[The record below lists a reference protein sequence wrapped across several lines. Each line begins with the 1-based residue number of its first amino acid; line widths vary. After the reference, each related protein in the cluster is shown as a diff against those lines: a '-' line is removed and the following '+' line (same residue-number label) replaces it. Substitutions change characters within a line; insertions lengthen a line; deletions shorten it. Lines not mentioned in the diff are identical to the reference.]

1 MFEFVV
7 NLFDTTGFVPRSM
20 CGEWT
25 PALVWMHVGGDLFIW
40 LAYISIPLV
49 LLYFTRRRDLPYPG
63 LFLLF
68 ALFILACGFGHF
80 IESLMFQYPLYR
92 LAGVWKVVTAV
103 VSWVTVLAL
112 IPVVP
117 RVMKVVTDSALG
129 KSPPSDP
136 FGDTTLHQ
144 LAAPYP
150 RERIGDYI
158 LAILSAVLALL
169 LRAAIDSVAQ
179 TDQFFVL
186 PLLAVVFVSWQAGFW
201 PAIVTLFV
209 CLFGMLFFFMPPK
222 YSFIVQGF
230 SNQIATALFF
240 FCGVCC
246 AGLGQAQ
253 WIARRGIKSAL
264 AIALDRKA
272 ALEVE
277 VIRRK
282 EAEDGLREVEARFR
296 SMADSVPALIWLS
309 DLTPQRTYFNKTW
322 LEFTGRTLAQE
333 LGDGWTEHLH
343 PEDRVRYLTAYSTA
357 VAVREPFEVEYRLRR
372 RDGVYRWVLARGTP
386 RFTPSGAFAGFVG
399 LCMDVTDRKLADE
412 AVRRSENN
420 LSDFFENAN
429 VGLQWLGGDG
439 VILRANKAEL
449 DLLGYTREEYI
460 GHRVCEFHTQTET
473 SSEILARLNRG
484 EKLDN
489 YPAQL
494 RCKDGSTRDVIIA
507 STGFWEGGK
516 FVHSRSFTRD
526 VTELKQVT
534 EGLRRSEARYRTLTE
549 MIPQLVWNAGGDG
562 EISYLNQRWLDYTG
576 TSLEKSDG
584 KGWLAAV
591 HPDDVERVYTA
602 WQRTVSNNSPDADR
616 FSQELRLRRA
626 SDGVYRWML
635 GVAVPLYK
643 PDGTVDQWIGAMAD
657 IDDQKRQAENLEHM
671 VRRRTAALLE
681 QIEER
686 RRAEQQVQAVAT
698 ELQRSNAELE
708 QFAYVASHDLQE
720 PLRKIQAFGDRLKVK
735 VREELPETG
744 REYVDRMLNSAG
756 RMRRLI
762 DDLLTFSRVTT
773 QPRAFVRIKLAEV
786 VDEVVSDLS
795 ERIEQAGGDVRVGE
809 LPEIDADP
817 TQMRQL
823 FQNLIANAVKF
834 QRPGV
839 PPVVEIEGELVAESP
854 KPNTIGEPLPICQL
868 TIRDNGIGFDEKYL
882 DRIFQV
888 FQRLHGRGEYEGTG
902 IGLAICRKI
911 VERHGGAITARSRLG
926 EGTAFVVTLPIR
938 QPHPAAETPAK
949 SGGDSRWREAVH
961 TDEQRKQET
970 AHDPDGRRRSGRS
983 PTDQR
988 GVRGEPPGE

>member
-1 MFEFVV
+1 MFEFVA
-7 NLFDTTGFVPRSM
+7 NLFDTNGFVPRKM
-20 CGEWT
+20 CGDWT
-25 PALVWMHVGGDLFIW
+25 PVLVWLHVGGDLFIW
-40 LAYISIPLV
+40 LAYISIPLI

-63 LFLLF
+63 LFVLF

-80 IESLMFQYPLYR
+80 IEALMFQYPLYR

-103 VSWVTVLAL
+103 VSWITVLAL

-117 RVMKVVTDSALG
+117 RVMKAITQAAGSQ
-129 KSPPSDP
+129 SPHKEQL
-136 FGDTTLHQ
+136 GDTTLHQ
-144 LAAPYP
+144 LAAPFP
-150 RERIGDYI
+150 RERVADYI
-158 LAILSAVLALL
+158 LAILSGVLALL
-169 LRAAIDSVAQ
+169 LRAASDSVAQ

-186 PLLAVVFVSWQAGFW
+186 PLLAVVFVSWQAGFG

-222 YSFIVQGF
+222 YSFIVEGF

-253 WIARRGIKSAL
+253 WIARRGIKAAL
-264 AIALDRKA
+264 SIALERKA
-272 ALEVE
+272 ELEIE

-282 EAEDGLREVEARFR
+282 EAEDGTRESEARFR

-309 DLTPQRTYFNKTW
+309 DLSQKRTYFNKTW
-322 LEFTGRTLAQE
+322 LAFTGRSLEQE
-333 LGDGWTEHLH
+333 LGDGWIEHLH
-343 PEDRVRYLTAYSTA
+343 PEDRVRYLSAYTDA
-357 VAVREPFEVEYRLRR
+357 FAVREPFEVEYRLRR
-372 RDGVYRWVLARGTP
+372 HDGIYRWVLARGTP
-386 RFTPSGAFAGFVG
+386 RFTPSGAFAGYVG
-399 LCMDVTDRKLADE
+399 LCMDVTDRKRADE

-429 VGLQWLGGDG
+429 VGLQWIRGDG

-449 DLLGYTREEYI
+449 DLLGYAREEYI
-460 GHRVCEFHTQTET
+460 GHNITEFHTHTET
-473 SSEILARLNRG
+473 SSDLLIRLNNG

-494 RCKDGSTRDVIIA
+494 RCKDGGTRDVLIA

-526 VTELKQVT
+526 ITELKQVT

-549 MIPQLVWNAGGDG
+549 MIPQMVWNAGADG
-562 EISYLNQRWLDYTG
+562 EISYFNQRWSDYTG
-576 TSLEKSDG
+576 ISLERAAG
-584 KGWLAAV
+584 RGWLTAV
-591 HPDDVERVYTA
+591 HPDDGERVYSEWRHTIS
-602 WQRTVSNNSPDADR
+602 RSSSDIDHFT
-616 FSQELRLRRA
+616 QEFRLRRA
-626 SDGVYRWML
+626 ADGMYRWML
-635 GVAVPLYK
+635 AVAVPLYR

-657 IDDQKRQAENLEHM
+657 IDDQKRQSENLEHM

-686 RRAEQQVQAVAT
+686 KRAEQKVQAVAT
-698 ELQRSNAELE
+698 ELSRSNAELE

-720 PLRKIQAFGDRLKVK
+720 PLRKIQAFGDRLKTK
-735 VREELPETG
+735 VRDDLPETG

-773 QPRAFVRIKLAEV
+773 QPRVFTRINL
-786 VDEVVSDLS
+786 VDIVQEVVSDLS
-795 ERIEQAGGDVRVGE
+795 ERIEQAEGTVKLGE
-809 LPEIDADP
+809 LPCIDADP

-839 PPVVEIEGELVAESP
+839 PPVVEIVGELLIDSP
-854 KPNTIGEPLPICQL
+854 IPNGEPLPTCRL

-888 FQRLHGRGEYEGTG
+888 FQRLHGREEYEGTG

-911 VERHGGAITARSRLG
+911 VEQHGGAITARSRLG
-926 EGTAFVVTLPIR
+926 EGTTFVVTLPIR
-938 QPHPAAETPAK
+938 QPHPAAETPTAPV
-949 SGGDSRWREAVH
+949 GDPRWREAVR
-961 TDEQRKQET
+961 TDEQLNQKT
-970 AHDPDGRRRSGRS
+970 NHDPDGR
-983 PTDQR
+983 
-988 GVRGEPPGE
+988 